1 MLDFLRD
8 EGVSPQIIAEVEAF
22 RAKYPV
28 GERLAARVPV
38 SRYLYYGKDV
48 WEEALTALLCGEN
61 LLLAGPKATGK
72 NVLAEN
78 LAAVFGRPSWD
89 VSFYINTDAATLLG
103 TDTFRDGE
111 VTLRKGPIYQ
121 CAECG
126 GFGVLDEI
134 NMAKK
139 RVAGRT
145 ARDARLPPRHRHAR
159 LRAHPPARGDALHRD
174 DELRLRR
181 YARAQ

>member
-61 LLLAGPKATGK
+61 LLLAVKILWDAQTALRSSEDPRGALELSLVLISGALSRGRSQNVRTG
-72 NVLAEN
+72 A
-78 LAAVFGRPSWD
+78 
-89 VSFYINTDAATLLG
+89 
-103 TDTFRDGE
+103 E
-111 VTLRKGPIYQ
+111 VTPTPVG
-121 CAECG
+121 A
-126 GFGVLDEI
+126 
-134 NMAKK
+134 
-139 RVAGRT
+139 
-145 ARDARLPPRHRHAR
+145 ARDAAPSAPPRKLSLAEMQQAR
-159 LRAHPPARGDALHRD
+159 KETA
-174 DELRLRR
+174 
-181 YARAQ
+181 

>member
-89 VSFYINTDAATLLG
+89 VSFTSTP
-103 TDTFRDGE
+103 TR
-111 VTLRKGPIYQ
+111 PPSS
-121 CAECG
+121 
-126 GFGVLDEI
+126 
-134 NMAKK
+134 
-139 RVAGRT
+139 GRT
-145 ARDARLPPRHRHAR
+145 RSATAR
-159 LRAHPPARGDALHRD
+159 
-174 DELRLRR
+174 
-181 YARAQ
+181 

>member
-103 TDTFRDGE
+103 HGH
-111 VTLRKGPIYQ
+111 V
-121 CAECG
+121 
-126 GFGVLDEI
+126 
-134 NMAKK
+134 
-139 RVAGRT
+139 
-145 ARDARLPPRHRHAR
+145 PRR
-159 LRAHPPARGDALHRD
+159 RGDAAQGADLPVRGVR
-174 DELRLRR
+174 RLRR
-181 YARAQ
+181 AR